1 MFQPNE
7 MSDMF
12 MKANGAFADSM
23 MKMSSVALEAQGQM
37 ARRQMAMFE
46 KCMDAGNRQMS
57 MLKDVRD
64 GGEFIAKSSELATD
78 FGQEMASMMRE
89 TMDAQAEMMNTIM
102 AAWQPEAVAPA
113 PAPKKPVRKAAA
125 A

>member
-12 MKANGAFADSM
+12 MKANGNLVESM
-23 MKMSSVALEAQGQM
+23 MKMSTVAMEAQGQM
-37 ARRQMAMFE
+37 ARRQMAVFE
-46 KCMDAGNRQMS
+46 KCMDAGNRQMN

-89 TMDAQAEMMNTIM
+89 TMDAQAEMMNTFM
-102 AAWQPEAVAPA
+102 SAWKPEAVVPA
-113 PAPKKPVRKAAA
+113 AAPKKPARKAAA
-125 A
+125 